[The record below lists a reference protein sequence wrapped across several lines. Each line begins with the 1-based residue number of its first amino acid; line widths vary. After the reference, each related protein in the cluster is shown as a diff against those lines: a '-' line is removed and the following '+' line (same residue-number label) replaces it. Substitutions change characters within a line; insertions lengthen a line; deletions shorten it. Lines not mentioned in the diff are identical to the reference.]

1 MKSSLSHDI
10 RLVFRKEMKSALRF
24 RAAWAAMLMFAL
36 TTLACVS
43 LAVQGGGLSPRL
55 LAALYWT
62 VLFFAFMAGIDRVFE
77 AEDSA
82 GTLLALRVYA
92 SADAVLFGKLLY
104 TWLLLLV
111 LAVPLTLAFLLLMD
125 VTVAAPPVLFLLVLL
140 GCWGMAAAGTLVAAL
155 GLGAS
160 VRGSLAPILLM
171 PLMLP
176 VFLPAIFVTSGAFGA
191 EAANLSFL
199 FGMGLYDAVLTVGA
213 SVLFPHLWYAD

>member
-1 MKSSLSHDI
+1 MKSSPWHDV
-10 RLVFRKEMKSALRF
+10 RLVFLKEMKSALRF

-43 LAVQGGGLSPRL
+43 LAVQGGALSPRL

-62 VLFFAFMAGIDRVFE
+62 VLFFASMAGIDRVFE
-77 AEDSA
+77 AEDSS
-82 GTLLALRVYA
+82 GTLLALRVYG

-104 TWLLLLV
+104 TFSLLLA
-111 LAVPLTLAFLLLMD
+111 LAIPLTLAFLLLMD
-125 VTVAAPPVLFLLVLL
+125 VTVAEPLLLLLLVLL
-140 GCWGMAAAGTLVAAL
+140 GCFGLAAAGTLVAAL

-176 VFLPAIFVTSGAFGA
+176 IFLPAIFVTAGAFGG
-191 EAANLSFL
+191 EAASLSFL
-199 FGMGLYDAVLTVGA
+199 LGMGLYDAVLTVGA
-213 SVLFPHLWYAD
+213 SVLFPYLWYAD